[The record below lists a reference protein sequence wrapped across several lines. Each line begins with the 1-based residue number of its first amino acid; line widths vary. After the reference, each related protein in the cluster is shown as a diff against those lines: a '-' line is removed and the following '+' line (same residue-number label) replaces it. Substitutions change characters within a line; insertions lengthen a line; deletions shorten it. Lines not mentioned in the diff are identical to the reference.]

1 MRVVKKRF
9 FLTCEFD
16 RHYMR
21 LALDLARKAE
31 GQTNPNPV
39 VGAVL
44 VKSGEVVAKGYHK
57 KAGLPHAEIIA
68 LRKAGGK
75 ARGADLY
82 VNLEPCC
89 HHGRTPP
96 CTEAIIAAGIK
107 RVILGIRDPNRLVSG
122 RGIRFLRNQGVEV
135 VTGVLK
141 RDCEKINE
149 SFIKYITTGRP
160 WVILKSAFSLDGKI
174 ATRTGDSRWITG
186 SKARAYAHRLRS
198 KVDAVL
204 VGAETVRV
212 DDPQLTVR
220 PKKKGMHNPVRI
232 IVAGKNT
239 ISISAK
245 IFNNAHKER
254 VIYAASASLSSAR
267 KKKLKEI
274 GVEVLLVKHKKEQVD
289 LPLLMDKLGEM
300 EITSIMI
307 EGGSEISGNALK
319 EKLIDKVICFLAPK
333 IIGGK
338 NAPGPVGGQ
347 GIAKLKDS
355 IQIKEMSVEKLGNDL
370 VIEGNIH

>member
-1 MRVVKKRF
+1 M

-16 RHYMR
+16 QYYMS

-39 VGAVL
+39 VGAVI
-44 VKSGEVVAKGYHK
+44 VKSGKVLAKGYHK
-57 KAGLPHAEIIA
+57 KAGLPHAETIA
-68 LRKAGGK
+68 LNKAGSK

-96 CTEAIIAAGIK
+96 CTEAIVATGIK

-122 RGIRFLRNQGVEV
+122 RGIRLLRKQGVEV
-135 VTGVLK
+135 IIGVLR
-141 RDCEKINE
+141 RDCQKINE

-160 WVILKSAFSLDGKI
+160 WVILKSAVSLDGKI

-186 SKARAYAHRLRS
+186 SKARAYVHRLRGR
-198 KVDAVL
+198 VDAIL

-220 PKKKGMHNPVRI
+220 PKKKGMRNPVRI
-232 IVAGKNT
+232 IVAGKRS
-239 ISISAK
+239 ISTSAK

-254 VIYAASASLSSAR
+254 VIYVANASLPLIR
-267 KKKLKEI
+267 KNKLQEI
-274 GVEVLLVKHKKEQVD
+274 GVEVLLVKYKKGKVN
-289 LPLLMDKLGEM
+289 LPLLMDTLGKM
-300 EITSIMI
+300 KITSIMI
-307 EGGSEISGNALK
+307 EGGSEISGNALQ
-319 EKLIDKVICFLAPK
+319 EKLIDKLIYFLAPK

-347 GIAKLKDS
+347 GIARIRDF
-355 IQIKEMSVEKLGNDL
+355 IEVKEMSIEKLGNDL
-370 VIEGNIH
+370 VIEGNI

>member
-1 MRVVKKRF
+1 MTLRVKQKDRLI
-9 FLTCEFD
+9 LTHF
-16 RHYMR
+16 
-21 LALDLARKAE
+21 
-31 GQTNPNPV
+31 

-107 RVILGIRDPNRLVSG
+107 RVVLGIRDPNRLVSG

-220 PKKKGMHNPVRI
+220 PKKKGMHNPARI
-232 IVAGKNT
+232 IVAGK
-239 ISISAK
+239 K
-245 IFNNAHKER
+245 YYLH
-254 VIYAASASLSSAR
+254 LS
-267 KKKLKEI
+267 
-274 GVEVLLVKHKKEQVD
+274 
-289 LPLLMDKLGEM
+289 
-300 EITSIMI
+300 
-307 EGGSEISGNALK
+307 
-319 EKLIDKVICFLAPK
+319 
-333 IIGGK
+333 
-338 NAPGPVGGQ
+338 
-347 GIAKLKDS
+347 
-355 IQIKEMSVEKLGNDL
+355 
-370 VIEGNIH
+370 